1 MIVCLVAL
9 RNFFV
14 CKVYVL
20 LQLKNLWS
28 AKTCVWTP
36 VWVQEENA
44 SKELDVIIK
53 KKHLHCGFLDI
64 YATTKA
70 RVKIMFAD
78 MLSPKMTI
86 LDTLGKTED
95 DPTLSIPWTKYCKNL
110 AFHIFSYAGCLWQW
124 LFIFAPRRKSINFI
138 SKHFN
143 GVAF

>member
-1 MIVCLVAL
+1 MFEVPKHASERRFGCRKKTRV
-9 RNFFV
+9 RSSM
-14 CKVYVL
+14 L
-20 LQLKNLWS
+20 LS
-28 AKTCVWTP
+28 
-36 VWVQEENA
+36 
-44 SKELDVIIK
+44 K
-53 KKHLHCGFLDI
+53 KKHLHCAVLDI